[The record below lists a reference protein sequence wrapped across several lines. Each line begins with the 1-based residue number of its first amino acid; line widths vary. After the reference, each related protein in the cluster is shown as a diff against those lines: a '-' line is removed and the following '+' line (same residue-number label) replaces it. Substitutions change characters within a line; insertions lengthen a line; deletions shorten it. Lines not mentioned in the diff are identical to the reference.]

1 MNDPQPEGHMA
12 SDIER
17 RKFLATLGGTVVAWP
32 LVARAQ
38 QAAMPVV
45 GFVSA
50 GSTDAPLAAAFR
62 KGLNEGGFVQGQN
75 VTAQYHWLAGQHP
88 YKNRGKPR
96 RNGRACGRQYLR
108 SAICATRSKPPASG
122 L

>member
-1 MNDPQPEGHMA
+1 MA

-96 RNGRACGRQYLR
+96 RNGRACGGNTCGPPSARLDLSPPRQ
-108 SAICATRSKPPASG
+108 ASE
-122 L
+122 LTVR

>member
-1 MNDPQPEGHMA
+1 MA

-38 QAAMPVV
+38 QAAMPVI

-62 KGLNEGGFVQGQN
+62 KGLNEGGFVQGQKRDGA
-75 VTAQYHWLAGQHP
+75 VPLAGGPASLQ
-88 YKNRGKPR
+88 KSREAKAER
-96 RNGRACGRQYLR
+96 SRVRRQYLR